1 MPTIQIADKPT
12 LDAVKTDTTAI
23 LNKSNANGT
32 AISNLS
38 TSVTNGFNG
47 TTNKLTGITN
57 TINSVQGNTTSSFV
71 STGHNIIS
79 SAASFTTPEPLG
91 TAFTVNGNRTERH
104 HSPVGFPFYST
115 DNTQIDI
122 GLALSKSGY
131 RSDDDFLYFAVNCHY
146 YRASEYGGAD
156 SRQIYIHIFDGI
168 GWHIA
173 PLRNLVTELNEN
185 SASSATVNLFPI
197 CIGHKLIMYVRDPNK
212 NLKTIGNYYYI
223 LDPVEK
229 NGIPVEYI
237 HHKIDVYSDAA
248 HLSWPGAVFIPSPI
262 GKTSLTAP
270 DGQYAWYG
278 LIFSG
283 GYPASTDASV
293 PPATGGT
300 LNLGTNDPGIIVVG
314 MQSVDSSQP
323 ASKTRLSY
331 VHSIHAGYDGN
342 NTNQLGFMD
351 NRGCHKTTTPWFY
364 FERYATTSMP
374 NILVKFRTSN
384 TGVSIEKVVTNIINH
399 QGFKVPSN
407 SSIMNYNANMRYIT
421 AGNVKYPRGMPIE
434 HIRDTETAIFMDT
447 ANDVPALRIT
457 NSGMY
462 LLGSDNIAAA
472 ENVSANN
479 QFHILPKGY
488 LREGLFMPQDEVFLI
503 GRKAYWLSTQE
514 NDVNIMSAIYRS
526 VTYLG
531 EI

>member
-57 TINSVQGNTTSSFV
+57 TINSVQGNTTSSFI

-104 HSPVGFPFYST
+104 HSPIGFPFYT
-115 DNTQIDI
+115 AGANLINI
-122 GLALSKSGY
+122 GLALSNSGY
-131 RSDDDFLYFAVNCHY
+131 RSDDDFLYFAVNCHAS
-146 YRASEYGGAD
+146 RASEYGVAD

-212 NLKTIGNYYYI
+212 NLNTIGNYYYI

-283 GYPASTDASV
+283 GYSAETTDVINCPAL
-293 PPATGGT
+293 GGT
-300 LNLGTNDPGIIVVG
+300 VSLGTNDPGITVVG
-314 MQSVDSSQP
+314 MQSVDSSQS

-331 VHSIHAGYDGN
+331 ISTIHAGYDGRS
-342 NTNQLGFMD
+342 TNQLGFMD

-364 FERYATTSMP
+364 FERYATSSNP

-384 TGVSIEKVVTNIINH
+384 TGVSIEKVVTNTNH
-399 QGFKVPSN
+399 QGFKAPIN
-407 SSIMNYNANMRYIT
+407 CSIINYNANRRYIT
-421 AGNVKYPRGMPIE
+421 AGSVQFPRGMPIE

-447 ANDVPALRIT
+447 ANNVLALRIT

-462 LLGSDNIAAA
+462 LLGSDTYDNDFDSSTL
-472 ENVSANN
+472 N
-479 QFHILPKGY
+479 FHILPRGY

-503 GRKAYWLSTQE
+503 GRKAYYLSAQE
-514 NDVNIMSAIYRS
+514 NNVLVGDNSFRS
-526 VTYLG
+526 VIYLG